1 MSHKSS
7 SRCSHEKLTFSP
19 SSNAAIAGYKRQ
31 TLQQRTAAA
40 STQVIKANS
49 SSAEAAKPSTFPA
62 PLVLPEDELSW
73 DPSDPPQSLRSW
85 SRGKD
90 RNKITP
96 ERRTVYLAAP
106 PSFSPEVSFA
116 QKWSQPKAA
125 RARSRAGE
133 GVKVKVE
140 VQDVLQYLQAFYHGL
155 PVKLLPSP
163 NPIFTNDVDDDMD
176 VDPPPNPATGNPKR
190 QTLWLN
196 THTPAGCVGIRSRPT
211 PKGEFSHQLNLND
224 LLDAAIE
231 ILPTDAYAVLML
243 VEHDIYEDEEDDF
256 ACGRAYGGSRI
267 AVISTA
273 RYNPL
278 LDVKQGIEREHGWP
292 ASHCERYI
300 KWCVD
305 GLEEVGGNGNKSRKR
320 DEGESSGE
328 NITSPMHAALAAH
341 NSLPSLAQ
349 GKPSP
354 SAAALSALWLA
365 RACRTA
371 AHELGHCFGIAH
383 CVYYACAMQG
393 TASIVEDARQPMYL
407 CPVDLAK
414 VLHATGADVMERY
427 RALLAFCGGKN
438 EGQVFR
444 AYGAWIEARLGEITR
459 AELKG

>member
-7 SRCSHEKLTFSP
+7 SRCSHENLTFSP

-40 STQVIKANS
+40 STQIIKPNS
-49 SSAEAAKPSTFPA
+49 SSAEEAKPSTFPA

-73 DPSDPPQSLRSW
+73 DPSDPAQSLRSW
-85 SRGKD
+85 SRGKH

-96 ERRTVYLAAP
+96 ERRTIYLAAP

-133 GVKVKVE
+133 EVKVKVE

-163 NPIFTNDVDDDMD
+163 NPIFTNDV
-176 VDPPPNPATGNPKR
+176 GNPKR

-292 ASHCERYI
+292 ASHCETYI

-305 GLEEVGGNGNKSRKR
+305 GLEE
-320 DEGESSGE
+320 
-328 NITSPMHAALAAH
+328 
-341 NSLPSLAQ
+341 
-349 GKPSP
+349 
-354 SAAALSALWLA
+354 
-365 RACRTA
+365 
-371 AHELGHCFGIAH
+371 
-383 CVYYACAMQG
+383 
-393 TASIVEDARQPMYL
+393 
-407 CPVDLAK
+407 
-414 VLHATGADVMERY
+414 
-427 RALLAFCGGKN
+427 
-438 EGQVFR
+438 
-444 AYGAWIEARLGEITR
+444 
-459 AELKG
+459 

>member
-1 MSHKSS
+1 MSRKSS
-7 SRCSHEKLTFSP
+7 SRCSHENLTFTS
-19 SSNAAIAGYKRQ
+19 SSNAVVAGYKRQ
-31 TLQQRTAAA
+31 TLLQRTAAA

-49 SSAEAAKPSTFPA
+49 SSAKEAKPSTFPA

-73 DPSDPPQSLRSW
+73 DPTDPPQSLRSW
-85 SRGKD
+85 SGEQH

-116 QKWSQPKAA
+116 QKWSQPKGA
-125 RARSRAGE
+125 RARSKSGE
-133 GVKVKVE
+133 QVKVE
-140 VQDVLQYLQAFYHGL
+140 VQDVLEYLQAFYHGL

-163 NPIFTNDVDDDMD
+163 NPIFTNDVDDME
-176 VDPPPNPATGNPKR
+176 VDLPPKTAKGKPER

-196 THTPAGCVGIRSRPT
+196 THTPVGCVGIRSRPM

-231 ILPTDAYAVLML
+231 ILPKDAYAFLML

-256 ACGRAYGGSRI
+256 VCGRAYGGSRI

-273 RYNPL
+273 RYNPA
-278 LDVKQGIEREHGWP
+278 LDMKQNIEREHGWP

-305 GLEEVGGNGNKSRKR
+305 GLEEVGGDKKRKR
-320 DEGESSGE
+320 EEGESSGE
-328 NITSPMHAALAAH
+328 NVMSPMQAALAAH

-349 GKPSP
+349 GRPSP
-354 SAAALSALWLA
+354 AALSALWLA

-371 AHELGHCFGIAH
+371 AHELGHCFGIGH
-383 CVYYACAMQG
+383 CVYYACSMQG
-393 TASIVEDARQPMYL
+393 TASIIEDARQPLYL
-407 CPVDLAK
+407 CPIDLAK
-414 VLHATGADVMERY
+414 VLNATGANLKERY
-427 RALLAFCGGKN
+427 QALLAFCEGKN
-438 EGQVFR
+438 EGQVFK
-444 AYGAWIEARLGEITR
+444 AHGAWIKARLDEIMR
-459 AELKG
+459 EESN

>member
-7 SRCSHEKLTFSP
+7 RRCSHDNLTFSP
-19 SSNAAIAGYKRQ
+19 SSNAVVAGYKRQ

-40 STQVIKANS
+40 SATVIKANS
-49 SSAEAAKPSTFPA
+49 LSAEEAKPSTFPA
-62 PLVLPEDELSW
+62 PLVLPEDDLSL

-85 SRGKD
+85 SRGKH

-116 QKWSQPKAA
+116 QKWSQPKGA
-125 RARSRAGE
+125 RARSISGE
-133 GVKVKVE
+133 HVKVE
-140 VQDVLQYLQAFYHGL
+140 VQDVLEYLQAFYYGL
-155 PVKLLPSP
+155 PVKLLPLP
-163 NPIFTNDVDDDMD
+163 KNPMFTNDVDDME
-176 VDPPPNPATGNPKR
+176 VDPPPKPTKGKPER

-231 ILPTDAYAVLML
+231 ILPKDAYAILML

-273 RYNPL
+273 RYNPI
-278 LDVKQGIEREHGWP
+278 LDLKQNIERDHGWP

-300 KWCVD
+300 NWCVD
-305 GLEEVGGNGNKSRKR
+305 GLEEVGGTKKRKSE
-320 DEGESSGE
+320 EGESSGE
-328 NITSPMHAALAAH
+328 SVMSPMHAALAAH

-349 GKPSP
+349 GKP

-383 CVYYACAMQG
+383 CVYYACSMQG
-393 TASIVEDARQPMYL
+393 TASIIEDARQPMYL
-407 CPVDLAK
+407 CPIDLAK
-414 VLHATGADVMERY
+414 VLNATGANVKERY
-427 RALLAFCGGKN
+427 QALLEFCKGKN
-438 EGQVFR
+438 EGQVFK
-444 AYGAWIEARLGEITR
+444 AHGAWIKARLEEITR
-459 AELKG
+459 AEVI